1 MGLHMTDKAREDC
14 LRRRLRALGCGFRK
28 LRGRN
33 RAETLYRMVTFKTG
47 LAMESIPRTL
57 KDAEKWTTDF
67 EAIKSRD
74 DNKTAAVQ
82 RVRNFIVAAQ
92 GFLKSLPDPGK
103 LKLTPDQRRR
113 LLRATIKGEQALERL
128 QDVISTEAERT
139 Q

>member
-1 MGLHMTDKAREDC
+1 
-14 LRRRLRALGCGFRK
+14 
-28 LRGRN
+28 
-33 RAETLYRMVTFKTG
+33 MVTFKTC